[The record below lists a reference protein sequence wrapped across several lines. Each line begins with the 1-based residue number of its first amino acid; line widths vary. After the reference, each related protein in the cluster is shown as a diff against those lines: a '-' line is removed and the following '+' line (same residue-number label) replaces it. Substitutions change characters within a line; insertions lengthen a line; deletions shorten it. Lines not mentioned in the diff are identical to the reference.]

1 MAKLKGHRDDRHPF
15 NQLKD
20 TYDALVGD
28 LINHIRETGL
38 TITDLNVKSGVAFG
52 SISAFLSGETKPRL
66 DTVIALATAAN
77 CQLTLVKNHGPC
89 APWITDGPANDSVK
103 IGYINKN
110 GMEIIGHELRKDR
123 SQRQYR
129 ACIMKCLIC
138 AEEKVMY
145 PAATYQHYC
154 KRCRNLPLID
164 RIRNSE
170 RIKNLRKNKNPND
183 FSAP

>member
-1 MAKLKGHRDDRHPF
+1 MAKIKGHREDRHPF

-28 LINHIRETGL
+28 LINHIRETGM

-89 APWITDGPANDSVK
+89 VPWIADGPAIDTVK
-103 IGYINKN
+103 IGYVNRN
-110 GMEIIGHELRKDR
+110 GLEIIGHKLQKDR

-129 ACIMKCLIC
+129 ACIMKCTDC
-138 AEEKVMY
+138 AEEQLVY
-145 PAATYQHYC
+145 PGATYASYC
-154 KRCRNLPLID
+154 RHCRNLPLIEQV
-164 RIRNSE
+164 RNIE
-170 RIKNLRKNKNPND
+170 RRKQQRLSQGNE
-183 FSAP
+183 A